1 MPESNPDN
9 ARVAAA
15 LTAAQMYYM
24 QDLTMGAIA
33 SELSTSRSSVSRLL
47 SFARESGLVD
57 IQIKSPFDRGLGL
70 ERTIHAR
77 HHVVAHIVPMPESIS
92 DVDRLERVAMTAG
105 RLLGRFVDSNMVVGV
120 AWGSTLGA
128 ISRHLVTKP
137 THNTTVVQMNGAGN
151 TQTTGIAYASEILHR
166 FSEAFSAQ
174 GQQFPVPAF
183 FDDPRTKEALWRER
197 STRRLLDLQSRMD
210 VAVFGLG
217 SPFAEVPSQVYIGG
231 YLDAEDYRSLSED
244 GVVGD
249 IATVF
254 YRGDGTFTDIALN
267 ARATGPN
274 LDRLRRVARRVCVV
288 SGVQKLASLR
298 GALAAGLITDLILDE
313 SLAGA
318 LVRDAV
324 SLDRPARAAVSNARS

>member
-1 MPESNPDN
+1 MPESNTDDM
-9 ARVAAA
+9 RIAAA
-15 LTAAQMYYM
+15 LRAAQMYYM
-24 QDLTMGAIA
+24 QNLTMSAIA
-33 SELSTSRSSVSRLL
+33 SELSTSRSTISRLL
-47 SFARESGLVD
+47 SYARESGIVD
-57 IQIKSPFDRGLGL
+57 IHIRSPFDRGLGL
-70 ERTIHAR
+70 ERTIHLR
-77 HHVVAHIVPMPESIS
+77 HQVVAHVVPMPESIS

-128 ISRHLVTKP
+128 ISRHVVTKP

-217 SPFAEVPSQVYIGG
+217 SPIAEVPSKVYIGG
-231 YLDAEDYRSLSED
+231 YLDPEDYSSLSEE

-267 ARATGPN
+267 ARASGPN
-274 LDRLRRVARRVCVV
+274 LDRLRRVARRVCIV
-288 SGVQKLASLR
+288 SGVQKLPSLR

-318 LVRDAV
+318 LVRDGV
-324 SLDRPARAAVSNARS
+324 SVGRPARSALSSARS

>member
-1 MPESNPDN
+1 MHALCTFVRSGRKTLMLENNPDN
-9 ARVAAA
+9 TRIAAA
-15 LTAAQMYYM
+15 LTVAQMYYM

-47 SFARESGLVD
+47 TFARESGLVD
-57 IQIKSPFDRGLGL
+57 IQIRSPLDRGLSL
-70 ERTIHAR
+70 EHAIHIR
-77 HHVVAHIVPMPESIS
+77 HKVVAHVVPMPESIS
-92 DVDRLERVAMTAG
+92 DVDRLERVAMTTG
-105 RLLGRFVDSNMVVGV
+105 RLLGQFIDSNMVVGV

-128 ISRHLVTKP
+128 ISRHLVKKP
-137 THNTTVVQMNGAGN
+137 THNSTVVQMNGAGN
-151 TQTTGIAYASEILHR
+151 TQTTGIAYASQILHR
-166 FSEAFSAQ
+166 FGEAFSAQ
-174 GQQFPVPAF
+174 VQQFPVPAF
-183 FDDPRTKEALWRER
+183 FDDPLTKEGLWRER
-197 STRRLLDLQSRMD
+197 STRRLLEMQSRMD

-231 YLDAEDYRSLSED
+231 YLDADNYRSLSAD

-254 YRGDGTFTDIALN
+254 FRSDGTFTDIALN
-267 ARATGPN
+267 ARASGPN

-298 GALAAGLITDLILDE
+298 GALTAGLITDLVLDE

-318 LVRDAV
+318 LTAND
-324 SLDRPARAAVSNARS
+324 